1 MTCLAGQIFHL
12 CNLRDSWLML
22 FPEVYVFVH
31 VAGTKDVQVTADQ
44 FSQEVFKGYLPC
56 LSIKKLRTENLI

>member
-1 MTCLAGQIFHL
+1 
-12 CNLRDSWLML
+12 ML